1 MRLFHQANLCV
12 LRRSGEATFLQE
24 TQEFIAV
31 FRYAD
36 LCLVLPC
43 RARRPLLAKCRPK
56 RWRLSIYSA
65 LPREPWG

>member
-43 RARRPLLAKCRPK
+43 RARRPLPAERSTSCENCDVPK
-56 RWRLSIYSA
+56 
-65 LPREPWG
+65 

>member
-43 RARRPLLAKCRPK
+43 RARRPLLAECRPK
-56 RWRLSIYSA
+56 
-65 LPREPWG
+65 